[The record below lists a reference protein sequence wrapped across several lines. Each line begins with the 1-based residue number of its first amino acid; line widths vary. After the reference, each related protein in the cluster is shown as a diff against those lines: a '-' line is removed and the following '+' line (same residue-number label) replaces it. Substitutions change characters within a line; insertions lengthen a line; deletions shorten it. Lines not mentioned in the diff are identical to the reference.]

1 MISFKQYIQE
11 ATIKQELTRNPTLVD
26 PALLTL
32 KEYTRLANKSGKSH
46 PDEAYNWTLDKMNQF
61 HGNPLEEYPKLVNT
75 ITKNGIVFEV
85 RAKVIDRWNNGDRY
99 VKYDA
104 AGDIVRID
112 GEVQYYSPE
121 ELPAVITKRYQYEFG
136 IIEKDNGKVVA
147 VSQDEWG
154 CVLIAVAQE
163 YRGFGLGEVISKL
176 TRTYQPEKDSGG
188 FTNAGLRTFV
198 KIHRQF
204 VRDYVTSGKYN
215 ELIKSGQITP
225 QRVKEIITSTELNS
239 HKPKSKLKFDANDKD
254 FAVDKSKWMLYTENN
269 EFIIYDSRLKDYWQS
284 DLDDFWMEK
293 FFIGMI
299 YASEGYSA
307 GSKIVFPHQFAGIN
321 DEVKRYLL
329 MLQLTDCKKFD
340 EKLRLDQNAIDL
352 LDQSKIQVESGRDRG
367 QFLVTLTG
375 NGIDYGD
382 AAREEKQ
389 FRKTF
394 DKFGEFGEY
403 IAETAYGIFEDEGE

>member
-1 MISFKQYIQE
+1 MIGFAQHLQE
-11 ATIKQELTRNPTLVD
+11 ATIKQELVRNPSLVD

-46 PDEAYNWTLDKMNQF
+46 PDEAYNWTLDKMNQL
-61 HGNPLEEYPKLVNT
+61 HGNPTEEYPKLVNT
-75 ITKNGIVFEV
+75 ITKNGITFEV

-99 VKYDA
+99 AKYDA
-104 AGDIVRID
+104 AGNIVKID
-112 GEVQYYSPE
+112 DEIQYYSPE

-147 VSQDEWG
+147 ISQDEWG
-154 CVLIAVAQE
+154 CVLISVAQE
-163 YRGFGLGEVISKL
+163 YQGFGLGEVISKL

-215 ELIKSGQITP
+215 ELVKSGQITV
-225 QRVKEIITSTELNS
+225 QRVKEIIASAELNS
-239 HKPKSKLKFDANDKD
+239 HKPKSKFHVNDKD
-254 FAVDKSKWMLYTENN
+254 FAIDKSQWLLYNENN
-269 EFIIYDSRLKDYWQS
+269 EFIIYDRRLKDYWQS
-284 DLDDFWMEK
+284 DLDDYWLER

-299 YASEGYSA
+299 YCSGGYASDGDM
-307 GSKIVFPHQFAGIN
+307 VFPHQFAGIS

-329 MLQLTDCKKFD
+329 MLQLTDCKKHN
-340 EKLRLDQNAIDL
+340 EKLRLTQIQIDL
-352 LDQSKIQVESGRDRG
+352 LDPSAVKTEPGHDRG

-375 NGIDYGD
+375 KGIDYGD
-382 AAREEKQ
+382 SVRREKQ
-389 FRKTF
+389 FRKSF
-394 DKFGEFGEY
+394 DKFGEFDVY
-403 IAETAYGIFEDEGE
+403 IAETAYGIFQEEGE